1 MKRLVEFPLNNGTD
15 ETLLVEI
22 DEPEQEGL
30 VPATPADVIQKAE
43 HTFEQALEKIKPVA
57 ESIVKTMH
65 KLSER
70 PDEVSVTFGLKLSAA
85 AGAFIAS
92 AGAEANYEVT
102 LIWRRKEANEPQG
115 IGGV

>member
-1 MKRLVEFPLNNGTD
+1 MKRLVEFPLNDGTG
-15 ETLLVEI
+15 ESILVEI
-22 DEPEQEGL
+22 DEPVEEGL

-43 HTFEQALEKIKPVA
+43 HTFEEALEKIRPVA
-57 ESIVKTMH
+57 ESIIKTMH

-70 PDEVSVTFGLKLSAA
+70 PDEIDVTFGLKLSAA

-102 LIWRRKEANEPQG
+102 LIWRRKDT
-115 IGGV
+115 